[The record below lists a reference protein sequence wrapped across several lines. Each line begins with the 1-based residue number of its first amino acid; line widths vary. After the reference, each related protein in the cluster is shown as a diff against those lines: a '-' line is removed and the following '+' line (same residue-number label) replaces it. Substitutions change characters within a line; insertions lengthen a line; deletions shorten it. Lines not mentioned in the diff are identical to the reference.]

1 MEWVAPWSG
10 CFANAYSSEDKNKLA
25 ERITDLYAQVP
36 IPRFYVVTLFHSI
49 PDGSYFVGG
58 VSHPKFVRFKID
70 QMARTVP
77 GPVLREW
84 WMRRVEEVV
93 APFVRDRGFDWEI
106 QIDEVPADLWTLQGV
121 IPPPFESIAE
131 RRWVKENK
139 ASPYSPDE
147 KIPVNRSLAP
157 GVTEKTAY

>member
-1 MEWVAPWSG
+1 MPLWQIFHPVD
-10 CFANAYSSEDKNKLA
+10 AYSAEDKKKFA
-25 ERITDLYAQVP
+25 ERITDLYAQAP
-36 IPRFYVVTLFHSI
+36 IPRFYVVTLFQPI
-49 PDGSYFVGG
+49 PADSYFVGG
-58 VSHPKFVRFKID
+58 LSHPKFVRVKID

-93 APFVRDRGFDWEI
+93 APYVRDRSFDWEI

-131 RRWVKENK
+131 KRWIDENK

-147 KIPVNRSLAP
+147 KIPVNFSFAP
-157 GVTEKTAY
+157 GATEKTAD

>member
-1 MEWVAPWSG
+1 MPLWQIFHPVD
-10 CFANAYSSEDKNKLA
+10 AYSPEDKTTFA
-25 ERITDLYAQVP
+25 ERITDLYAQAP
-36 IPRFYVVTLFHSI
+36 IPRFYVVTLFHPI
-49 PDGSYFVGG
+49 PGDSYFVGG

-70 QMARTVP
+70 QMARTIP

-84 WMRRVEEVV
+84 YMRRVEEVV

-131 RRWVKENK
+131 KRWVKENK